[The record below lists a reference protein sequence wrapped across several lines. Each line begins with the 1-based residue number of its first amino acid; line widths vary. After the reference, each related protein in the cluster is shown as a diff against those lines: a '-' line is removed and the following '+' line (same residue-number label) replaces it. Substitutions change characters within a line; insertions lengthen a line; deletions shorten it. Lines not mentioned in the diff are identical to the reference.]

1 MRINY
6 WHPFHE
12 GEFYHIYNKTVG
24 NEPLF
29 PKPNNPDYFL
39 QKWKE
44 YFAPYLGTYAYCLM
58 GNHFHFLAYVKKID
72 DNLLSSVEKEPTVAA
87 KNLLQKKISYNT
99 FLTDQLKRFLTCYTA
114 SINVQEN
121 RDGALFKAK
130 TRRIQLISLNK
141 VVDKICY
148 IHHNPIH
155 HQFSSR
161 YENWKY
167 SSYDTY
173 LSHKWTLV
181 MRQEGLDLFDKIAGY
196 KNSFVSYHQKYKE
209 NWKRQDIS
217 DDDME

>member
-1 MRINY
+1 MRMNY
-6 WHPFHE
+6 WQPLYE
-12 GEFYHIYNKTVG
+12 GEFYHVYNKTVG

-29 PKPNNPDYFL
+29 PKHHNPDYFL

-44 YFAPYLGTYAYCLM
+44 YLSPYLETYAYCLM
-58 GNHFHFLAYVKKID
+58 GNHYHFLVRVKKID
-72 DNLLSSVEKEPTVAA
+72 DELLSLIEKEPTVAA
-87 KNLLQKKISYNT
+87 KNFIQKKITYNT
-99 FLTDQLKRFLTCYTA
+99 FLIDQLKRFLTCYTA

-130 TRRIQLISLNK
+130 TRRVQQIGLNK

-161 YENWKY
+161 YENWKN

-173 LSHKWTLV
+173 LSNKWTLL
-181 MRQEGLDLFDKIAGY
+181 MRKEGLELFDKVTG
-196 KNSFVSYHQKYKE
+196 NQGSFISYHQKYKD
-209 NWKRQDIS
+209 NWQRQNIS
-217 DDDME
+217 DDDMD